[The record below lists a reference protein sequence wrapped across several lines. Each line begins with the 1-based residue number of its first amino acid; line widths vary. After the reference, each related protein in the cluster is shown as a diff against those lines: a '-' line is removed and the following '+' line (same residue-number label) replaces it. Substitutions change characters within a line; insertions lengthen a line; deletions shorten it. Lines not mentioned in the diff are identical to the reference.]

1 MNILIIGCG
10 KVGSMLANTLSNDG
24 HDISIVDTKHDNF
37 DNLDSDF
44 SGFTTTGLPIDLDVL
59 KEAGIKSCDILAAV
73 SNDDTINIMVSQ
85 LAKEIFNIPKVISR
99 INDPILKDVF
109 SDFNIN
115 TISPTNLTVSSVLSF
130 INKVEKTD
138 NINIGSHTISFPIL
152 KDVFSDFNINTI
164 SPTNLTVSSV
174 LSFINKVEKT
184 DNINIGSHTISF
196 STISIPKKLVGQ
208 SVKDIEFDEKEF
220 LYAILHSDNSISI
233 VDNNSNIILS
243 NDDKII
249 ISKIVD

>member
-24 HDISIVDTKHDNF
+24 HDISIIDTNHDNF

-73 SNDDTINIMVSQ
+73 SNDDNINIMVSQ

-115 TISPTNLTVSSVLSF
+115 TISPTNLTVSSVLS
-130 INKVEKTD
+130 V
-138 NINIGSHTISFPIL
+138 
-152 KDVFSDFNINTI
+152 
-164 SPTNLTVSSV
+164 
-174 LSFINKVEKT
+174 INKVEKT

-233 VDNNSNIILS
+233 VDNNSNITLS